1 MNSRIFQKIEY
12 HNSDGCRVQSPERD
26 SRREVF
32 AITGILFAGTL
43 GNPVKIEALH
53 LSESDTG
60 QFTFLSLQTS
70 PHLYCI
76 RKITD
81 ESTVLYFFQE
91 ASMTKKDTKKT
102 PDEECANEC
111 SSCPTATTC
120 SSAKSGPAG
129 LPPKAKLDVRH
140 VIMVLSGKGGVG
152 KSTVS
157 VNLAY
162 ALSNHGFRVGL
173 LDLDMHGPNIPKML
187 GIEDHKLAIMG
198 EMIEPVHITG
208 KLSVISMAFLL
219 PDTSTPI
226 IWRGPMKMAAIQQ
239 FLSEVNWGSL
249 DYLVVD
255 LPPGTGDE
263 ALTIAQL
270 APNLRGAVIVT
281 TPQDVATLDARKS
294 AKFIQKLDVPV
305 LGIIENMSGMVCP
318 HCGGEI
324 DLFGRGGGNKIAEE
338 LSVPFLGAIPIDI
351 EMRKAGDEGRP
362 FIIRRG
368 DSPTW
373 AAVDKVMEALI
384 EVVEG

>member
-1 MNSRIFQKIEY
+1 M
-12 HNSDGCRVQSPERD
+12 
-26 SRREVF
+26 
-32 AITGILFAGTL
+32 A
-43 GNPVKIEALH
+43 
-53 LSESDTG
+53 
-60 QFTFLSLQTS
+60 
-70 PHLYCI
+70 
-76 RKITD
+76 
-81 ESTVLYFFQE
+81 
-91 ASMTKKDTKKT
+91 KKDKKKEQSE
-102 PDEECANEC
+102 EECKQEC
-111 SSCPTATTC
+111 SSCATASTC
-120 SSAKSGPAG
+120 SSAKKQPAG
-129 LPPKAKLDVRH
+129 LPPKADIDVKH

-162 ALSNHGFRVGL
+162 ALSAHGKKVGL

-187 GIEDHKLAIMG
+187 GLEEHKLQVMG
-198 EMIEPVHITG
+198 DRIEPVHVTG
-208 KLSVISMAFLL
+208 NLSVMSMAFLL

-239 FLSEVNWGSL
+239 FLAEVNWGTL

-270 APNLRGAVIVT
+270 APNVRGAVIVT

-294 AKFIQKLDVPV
+294 AKFIEKLGLPV
-305 LGIIENMSGMVCP
+305 IGVIENMSGMLCP

-324 DLFGRGGGNKIAEE
+324 DLFGKGGGKKIAEE
-338 LSVPFLGAIPIDI
+338 LNVPFLGSIPLDI

-368 DSPTW
+368 DSLTW
-373 AAVDKVMEALI
+373 KSVDKVMEELI
-384 EVVEG
+384 RVTEA

>member
-1 MNSRIFQKIEY
+1 M
-12 HNSDGCRVQSPERD
+12 
-26 SRREVF
+26 
-32 AITGILFAGTL
+32 A
-43 GNPVKIEALH
+43 
-53 LSESDTG
+53 
-60 QFTFLSLQTS
+60 
-70 PHLYCI
+70 
-76 RKITD
+76 
-81 ESTVLYFFQE
+81 
-91 ASMTKKDTKKT
+91 KKDTRKK
-102 PDEECANEC
+102 PADEECNSEC
-111 SSCPTATTC
+111 SSCKTASTC
-120 SSAKSGPAG
+120 SSATKGQAG
-129 LPPKAKLDVRH
+129 LPPKADIDVRH

-162 ALSNHGFRVGL
+162 ALSAHGKKVGL

-198 EMIEPVHITG
+198 DRIEPVHVTG
-208 KLSVISMAFLL
+208 MLSVMSMAFLL

-239 FLSEVNWGSL
+239 FLSQVNWGPL
-249 DYLVVD
+249 EYLVVD

-270 APNLRGAVIVT
+270 APNVRGAVVVT

-294 AKFIQKLDVPV
+294 AKFIEKLGLPV
-305 LGIIENMSGMVCP
+305 IGIIENMSGMLCP

-324 DLFGRGGGNKIAEE
+324 DLFGKGGGRKIADE
-338 LSVPFLGAIPIDI
+338 LNVPFLGSIPLDI

-368 DSPTW
+368 DSATW
-373 AAVDKVMEALI
+373 KSVDKVMEELI
-384 EVVEG
+384 RVTEG

>member
-1 MNSRIFQKIEY
+1 M
-12 HNSDGCRVQSPERD
+12 
-26 SRREVF
+26 
-32 AITGILFAGTL
+32 A
-43 GNPVKIEALH
+43 
-53 LSESDTG
+53 
-60 QFTFLSLQTS
+60 
-70 PHLYCI
+70 
-76 RKITD
+76 
-81 ESTVLYFFQE
+81 
-91 ASMTKKDTKKT
+91 KKDTRNPPTK
-102 PDEECANEC
+102 PADEECKKEC
-111 SSCPTATTC
+111 SSCPTAGTC
-120 SSAKSGPAG
+120 ASAKNGAAG
-129 LPPKAKLDVRH
+129 LPPKADLDVKH
-140 VIMVLSGKGGVG
+140 VILVLSGKGGVG

-162 ALSNHGFRVGL
+162 ALSNHGKKVGL

-187 GIEDHKLAIMG
+187 GIEQHKLAM
-198 EMIEPVHITG
+198 MDDKIEPVHVTG
-208 KLSVISMAFLL
+208 MLSVMSMAFLL

-270 APNLRGAVIVT
+270 APNVRGAVIVT

-294 AKFIQKLDVPV
+294 AKFIEKLGLPV
-305 LGIIENMSGMVCP
+305 IGIIENMSGMLCP
-318 HCGGEI
+318 HCGEEI
-324 DLFGRGGGNKIAEE
+324 DLFGKGGGKKIAEE
-338 LSVPFLGAIPIDI
+338 LHIPFLGAIPIDI

-373 AAVDKVMEALI
+373 KSVDAVMESLI
-384 EVVEG
+384 KVVEG